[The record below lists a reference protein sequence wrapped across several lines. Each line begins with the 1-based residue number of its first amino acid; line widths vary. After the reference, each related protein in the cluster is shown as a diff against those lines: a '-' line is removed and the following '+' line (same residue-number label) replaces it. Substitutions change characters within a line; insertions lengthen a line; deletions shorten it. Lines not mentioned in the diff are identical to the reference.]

1 MFFSNPLEQ
10 FRIIELYSFDFFNIS
25 ILFTNTTIIIF
36 LSGIFL
42 ILFYNFF
49 FINNKFSMFLFSSN
63 WQRIFEIL
71 FLMIRS
77 LVGDN
82 INKTII
88 KEIYPIILTLFLFIL
103 ISNLIGLVP
112 YSFTVTSHIIF
123 TFSLAIA
130 LYISIQFF
138 NARHKWHFFSIFL
151 PSGTNIIL
159 GLLLVPL
166 ELISFFFKPISLSVR
181 LFANL
186 MAGHTLLK
194 VIAGFAA
201 TLSKLTSFLF
211 LGHFVPL
218 LVLIAIL
225 GLETAVAFIQAYVF
239 TILTCL
245 YLNDAYSLSH

>member
-10 FRIIELYSFDFFNIS
+10 FRIIELLHLNFLNINFN
-25 ILFTNTTIIIF
+25 FTNTFIMLLLIHIF
-36 LSGIFL
+36 IFF
-42 ILFYNFF
+42 FYNLF
-49 FINNKFSMFLFSSN
+49 FINNKFSLYIFSSN
-63 WQRIFEIL
+63 WQRIFEII
-71 FLMIRS
+71 FLVIRS

-82 INKTII
+82 ISKTII
-88 KEIYPIILTLFLFIL
+88 KEIFPIILTLFLFIL
-103 ISNLIGLVP
+103 CANLIGLVP
-112 YSFTVTSHIIF
+112 YSFTITSHIIF

-138 NARHKWHFFSIFL
+138 NAQHKWHFFSIFL

-166 ELISFFFKPISLSVR
+166 EVISFFFKPISLSVR

-201 TLSKLTSFLF
+201 TLSQLKGVLF
-211 LGHFVPL
+211 FGHFVPL

>member
-1 MFFSNPLEQ
+1 
-10 FRIIELYSFDFFNIS
+10 
-25 ILFTNTTIIIF
+25 
-36 LSGIFL
+36 
-42 ILFYNFF
+42 
-49 FINNKFSMFLFSSN
+49 LFSSN
-63 WQRIFEIL
+63 WQRLFEIL
-71 FLMIRS
+71 FLIIRS

-82 INKTII
+82 ISKNII

-103 ISNLIGLVP
+103 VSNLIGLIP
-112 YSFTVTSHIIF
+112 YSFTITSHIIL
-123 TFSLAIA
+123 TFALAIA
-130 LYISIQFF
+130 LYVSIQFF
-138 NARHKWHFFSIFL
+138 NAQHKWHFFSIFL
-151 PSGTNIIL
+151 PSGTNVLL

-201 TLSKLTSFLF
+201 TLSKLISIMY
-211 LGHFVPL
+211 LGHLIPL
-218 LVLIAIL
+218 VVLIAIL

-245 YLNDAYSLSH
+245 YLNDAYSLNH